1 MQQHA
6 LYIAAPSPAQ
16 LPFLDDATFSLLK
29 VAVNHQ
35 LMNVNKEAR
44 LAIGPFKHEWPMR
57 A

>member
-1 MQQHA
+1 MQQRA

-16 LPFLDDATFSLLK
+16 LPLIDAATFSLL
-29 VAVNHQ
+29 VAVNHH
-35 LMNVNKEAR
+35 LMNVNKGAR